1 MRMKGNKRMN
11 TEELKQQEEI
21 SADTTQKRREWITN
35 VTTEE
40 LASME
45 FEQLLSYL
53 KKNVFRSEYVLG
65 RLEKIHVKGDNKF
78 AFVELLLPY
87 DLNSNFELDGVKWN
101 IHCQMNKVPDNNEFK
116 QNDLIYFKIKA
127 NRARSHR
134 FICVVPETV
143 KKLTNIEDFLKES
156 GMNII
161 DIKSPGLAALEKD
174 GESIRIWATNE
185 FYEYV
190 KVQHEE
196 LFEDIKNKKS
206 EIDRLNKEKDDIQL
220 ELDIREK
227 EAREQIE
234 IYRAEAE
241 KDIKEMKLQEE
252 NNIKSKKKKIDKEKK
267 KIEEKERK
275 VTSLI
280 NKLEFFGF
288 REFNEEVKKSDDKYI
303 SDISYSELFNYV
315 KNYLRYNKKLIYD
328 DYIIR
333 RFLTALMSGELVI
346 LSGPSGTGK
355 TSIITAFAEAVGGKA
370 KIISVK
376 PSWSESEDL
385 VGFYNPIEKCYVST
399 PFLDALI
406 DAKKPGNRDKLYM
419 ICLDEM
425 NLSHVEYYFAEFLS
439 KLESDKNNP
448 CIELYS
454 KEIFNEITEECVD
467 LIKKISRETLDD
479 STEAIEKW
487 CIENQEKYGDKID
500 AIRKRLSFIQKYP
513 ADFSIP
519 RNVRFIGTMNIDH
532 TTKSISPKVID
543 RSYIIEL
550 LKFKGNRNNMSGDTV
565 DNKFISADAFIGDD
579 SGDFSEL
586 KHKNIVSQ
594 MAEINE
600 ILEVLRCDYN
610 SRTENHI
617 KNYLLNIEKG
627 NMDFECSEILS
638 DLIAMKVLPRVNVS
652 LKNKNDE
659 KHEKWRELE
668 SKLKKSCSLDV
679 VKKIEKMSREMEDD
693 LLLSFWGIY

>member
-1 MRMKGNKRMN
+1 MN
-11 TEELKQQEEI
+11 TEELKQHKEI
-21 SADTTQKRREWITN
+21 SANITQERREWITK

-45 FEQLLSYL
+45 VEQLPLYL

-87 DLNSNFELDGVKWN
+87 DLNSHFEKDGVKWS
-101 IHCQMNKVPDNNEFK
+101 IHCQMNDVPDNNELK

-127 NRARSHR
+127 NRARSDR
-134 FICVVPETV
+134 FICVASETV
-143 KKLTNIEDFLKES
+143 KKLIKFEDFLKES
-156 GMNII
+156 GLNII

-174 GESIRIWATNE
+174 GENIRIWATNE

-190 KVQHEE
+190 KVQNEE
-196 LFEDIKNKKS
+196 LLEDIKNKRS
-206 EIDRLNKEKDDIQL
+206 EIDRLNEEKDGIQS
-220 ELDIREK
+220 ELNIKEQ
-227 EAREQIE
+227 EARERIE
-234 IYRAEAE
+234 MHRAEAE
-241 KDIKEMKLQEE
+241 EAIKEKKLQEE
-252 NNIKSKKKKIDKEKK
+252 NKIKSKKKKIDEEKK
-267 KIEEKERK
+267 KIDGYKKKIDEKERK
-275 VTSLI
+275 VTGLI

-288 REFNEEVKKSDDKYI
+288 KGFSEEVKKSDDKYI

-315 KNYLRYNKKLIYD
+315 KDYLRYNKKLIYD

-333 RFLTALMSGELVI
+333 RFLTALKSSELVI

-355 TSIITAFAEAVGGKA
+355 TSIITAFAEAVGGQA

-406 DAKKPGNRDKLYM
+406 DAKKPENRDKLYM

-454 KEIFNEITEECVD
+454 KEIFNEIIEECVD
-467 LIKKISRETLDD
+467 SIEKISRETPDD

-487 CIENQEKYGDKID
+487 CIENQEKYGDKIS
-500 AIRKRLSFIQKYP
+500 AIRKKLSFIQKYP
-513 ADFSIP
+513 AAFSIP

-550 LKFKGNRNNMSGDTV
+550 LKFKGNRNNMSGEPV
-565 DNKFISADAFIGDD
+565 ENKFISADAFISDD
-579 SGDFSEL
+579 SDDFSDL
-586 KHKNIVSQ
+586 KYENIVSQ

-600 ILEVLRCDYN
+600 VLEVLRCDYN

-617 KNYLLNIEKG
+617 RNYLLNIEKG
-627 NMDFECSEILS
+627 NMDFECSDILS

-652 LKNKNDE
+652 LKNRNDE
-659 KHEKWRELE
+659 KYRKWYDLKFQLE
-668 SKLKKSCSLDV
+668 DSCSSDV
-679 VKKIEKMSREMEDD
+679 VKKIEKMSSEMEDD